1 MEQLPLFSQPAPID
15 TNEQERKQAAILA
28 YYLKGGTLT
37 VLQALKRFKT
47 TELRKVNCRLKNKG
61 HVIVSVWHEEN
72 GKRKFKVYKLVKD
85 GSASVD

>member
-1 MEQLPLFSQPAPID
+1 MEQTALFSQPAPID
-15 TNEQERKQAAILA
+15 EQDQERKQAAILA

-72 GKRKFKVYKLVKD
+72 GKRKYKLYKLVKD
-85 GSASVD
+85 GLETNT